1 MSNWVTLTG
10 RDIRLMD
17 AERSIMDNA
26 TPVQSL
32 DTCVASATNTVRGYV
47 EGGANTME
55 AIGVPPECV
64 EDVLTLARVQYLL
77 QDPTGTLLNA
87 MRQKEWDVARAHLLD
102 ISKRISAVTQGSVS
116 TPDIATGSW
125 GSKIFISMR
134 TDFAP
139 PLSPPPQPPALLTF
153 DGGLTI
159 VHITP

>member
-64 EDVLTLARVQYLL
+64 EDVLTLARV
-77 QDPTGTLLNA
+77 
-87 MRQKEWDVARAHLLD
+87 HLTD
-102 ISKRISAVTQGSVS
+102 IAKRISAVTQGSVS
-116 TPDIATGSW
+116 TPDIATGKW